1 MEKDVEVGIFGGT
14 GIYNSGILENPQEI
28 TIDTPFGKP
37 SDSIIVG
44 IFKRRKIAFLPRHG
58 KKHTIPPHLIN
69 YKANIWAFKELGIT
83 RIIAP
88 SAVGS
93 LKEEIEPGHFALPT
107 QFLDFTKS
115 RNGSFSE
122 NGKVIHISVA
132 EPFCPE
138 LQSSILKVAKEQ
150 NRHIHKDCTYVCI
163 EGPRFSTKAE
173 SKFYRTTGADIIG
186 MTLVPECQLA
196 REAQICY
203 ASISTVTDYDVWA
216 EKPVTAKEVLETLSK
231 NVERTKKVI
240 TDLISQIPK
249 TRSCLCASALEEAEF

>member
-1 MEKDVEVGIFGGT
+1 MEKDVEIGIFGGT
-14 GIYNSGILENPQEI
+14 GIYDSGILENTQEI

-37 SDSIIVG
+37 SDSITIG
-44 IFKRRKIAFLPRHG
+44 IFKGRKIAFLPRHG
-58 KKHTIPPHLIN
+58 KKHTIPPHMIN

-115 RNGSFSE
+115 RKGSFSD
-122 NGKVIHISVA
+122 NGRVIHISVA

-138 LQSSILKVAKEQ
+138 LQTSILKVAKDQ
-150 NRHIHKDCTYVCI
+150 NHHIHNNCTYVCI

-173 SKFYRTTGADIIG
+173 SKFYRSTGADIIG

-196 REAQICY
+196 REAQMCY

-231 NVERTKKVI
+231 NVERTKKVL
-240 TDLISQIPK
+240 TDLINQIPK
-249 TRSCLCASALEEAEF
+249 TRNCSCAKALEEAEF

>member
-1 MEKDVEVGIFGGT
+1 M
-14 GIYNSGILENPQEI
+14 
-28 TIDTPFGKP
+28 
-37 SDSIIVG
+37 
-44 IFKRRKIAFLPRHG
+44 
-58 KKHTIPPHLIN
+58 IN

-115 RNGSFSE
+115 RNGSFSD
-122 NGKVIHISVA
+122 NGRVIHISVA
-132 EPFCPE
+132 DPFCPE
-138 LQSSILKVAKEQ
+138 LQSSILKVVKEQ
-150 NRHIHKDCTYVCI
+150 NIHIHKDCTYVCI

-173 SKFYRTTGADIIG
+173 SKFYRTTGASIIG

-196 REAQICY
+196 REAQMCY

-231 NVERTKKVI
+231 NVERTKKI
-240 TDLISQIPK
+240 LTDLISQIPK
-249 TRSCLCASALEEAEF
+249 TRSCLCAKALEEAEF